1 MMQLIKDNF
10 HMRIF
15 CPSGSVILVTPQ
27 EDWTREDDGWA
38 ELIGR
43 CAFYLSTG
51 LTDLIKGLSRSL
63 GKEFAGAE
71 LDAVLGPI
79 CSNLNVW
86 QYSDLIHKQTPLT
99 LLWPV
104 RSTRN
109 WLPFQIDRVC
119 SCLSHA
125 RNDFYVVMPESLHV
139 CATAVLSVLCTT
151 GHLEHQHGS
160 VRIRDGCR

>member
-104 RSTRN
+104 RSITSWSSIPDWYSLLMSITRKE
-109 WLPFQIDRVC
+109 WFLC
-119 SCLSHA
+119 SDAWKFTRLCYS
-125 RNDFYVVMPESLHV
+125 
-139 CATAVLSVLCTT
+139 CAKCFVYHWTPGIPTWIS
-151 GHLEHQHGS
+151 
-160 VRIRDGCR
+160 